1 IYVNTGEGDL
11 KTLQTELDRL
21 APLLRNGDP
30 KNLNDPYGSLLKGF
44 AAYGKHAFFSQ
55 NTEAA
60 RRLGFFNASLK
71 DASDQHRA
79 ELLGLDAPSAFR
91 GFLGFELLTP
101 VTRTQVLQKVQ
112 GEMDATGFTAPRIG
126 GGLSDAGAALLPHIP
141 LVAEP
146 GKSPRVKVDVAALT
160 ASVD

>member
-1 IYVNTGEGDL
+1 YDELRNVFASVQDPALKKNAEALALNALIYVNTGEGDL

-79 ELLGLDAPSAFR
+79 EL
-91 GFLGFELLTP
+91 
-101 VTRTQVLQKVQ
+101 
-112 GEMDATGFTAPRIG
+112 
-126 GGLSDAGAALLPHIP
+126 
-141 LVAEP
+141 
-146 GKSPRVKVDVAALT
+146 
-160 ASVD
+160 